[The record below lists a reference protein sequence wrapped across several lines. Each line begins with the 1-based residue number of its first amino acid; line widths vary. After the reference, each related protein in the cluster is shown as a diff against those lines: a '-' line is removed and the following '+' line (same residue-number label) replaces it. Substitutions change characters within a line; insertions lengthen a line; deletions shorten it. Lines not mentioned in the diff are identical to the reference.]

1 MEWGAAALKKA
12 APRPHGPCP
21 TQSPRVQL
29 AYVLRSIYVD
39 RVVYVNLFVR
49 VPRQDTSSLR
59 TVCPMLFLSPR
70 LRRDLVHL
78 S

>member
-1 MEWGAAALKKA
+1 MEWGAAALKEA

-39 RVVYVNLFVR
+39 RVVYVNLFI
-49 VPRQDTSSLR
+49 
-59 TVCPMLFLSPR
+59 CPCSPIGHK
-70 LRRDLVHL
+70 LLEDSMSNVIFI
-78 S
+78 SKA